1 MAARQVVQYQRI
13 MIMRGGLPLRLII
26 LVALAILSAC
36 HRPTRDL
43 TDDDL
48 RGADSIAVM
57 DSVRSRTGIAG
68 EVFRSPVHPVAENG
82 RIDSSTL
89 AGALILIEDRS
100 RNVVARVTSDTTGRF
115 FVRLQEGT
123 HYLRPQPFPGAMFPH
138 PPPPLRIY
146 VTEGEIAR
154 ARLTYDTGIR

>member
-1 MAARQVVQYQRI
+1 
-13 MIMRGGLPLRLII
+13 MRDGLSLRLII
-26 LVALAILSAC
+26 VVALAILPAC

-48 RGADSIAVM
+48 HAADSIAVM

-68 EVFRSPVHPVAENG
+68 EVFRSPLRPVDENG
-82 RIDSSTL
+82 RIDSSAL

-100 RNVVARVTSDTTGRF
+100 RQVVARVTSDTTGRF

-138 PPPPLRIY
+138 PPAPVRIY
-146 VTEGEIAR
+146 VTEGEITR
-154 ARLTYDTGIR
+154 VRLNYDTGIR